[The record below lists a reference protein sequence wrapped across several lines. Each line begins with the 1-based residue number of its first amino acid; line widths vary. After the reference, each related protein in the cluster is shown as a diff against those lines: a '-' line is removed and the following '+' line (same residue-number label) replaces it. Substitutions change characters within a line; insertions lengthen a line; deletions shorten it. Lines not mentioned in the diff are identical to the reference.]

1 MTYRELANTMKRRY
15 GNFLENRDFHK
26 LRKDLEKENKHAI
39 VRLLH
44 LNNPK
49 SSRQW
54 FYNAN
59 ILQEF
64 DKHYARRT
72 RS

>member
-1 MTYRELANTMKRRY
+1 MKRRY

-26 LRKDLEKENKHAI
+26 LRKDLEKKKKYAI
-39 VRLLH
+39 VRFLH
-44 LNNPK
+44 PNNPK
-49 SSRQW
+49 SSRQ
-54 FYNAN
+54 
-59 ILQEF
+59 QF